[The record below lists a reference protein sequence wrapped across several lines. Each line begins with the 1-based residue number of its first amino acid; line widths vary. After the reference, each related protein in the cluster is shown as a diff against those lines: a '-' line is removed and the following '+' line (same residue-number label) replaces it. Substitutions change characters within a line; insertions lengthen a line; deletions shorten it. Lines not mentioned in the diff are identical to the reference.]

1 MQLAALKNLDYPM
14 DRLSISY
21 GVTDFPDLKDCSDF
35 TTYLRTLLPAAKLG
49 CASSLS
55 FTAPDKEE
63 FAKWGTYALVIAN
76 LHELRLKFLDSDA
89 DYFWVLGGDNF
100 PLDRHMLKK
109 LLKMKA
115 DVASPIIAYR
125 PSRVPKE
132 RRSKTKLEPI
142 AWTYEFW
149 PKDIDRQDIS
159 PAIREALHK
168 AWLNIPMTRF
178 IRAKEKVVHGAM
190 FGSGCSLSTRRA
202 QLYCGYWL
210 PQAGYMS
217 EDLSYCQ
224 YLVRYGFDVA
234 VDTRLRC
241 GHFETDGHIY

>member
-1 MQLAALKNLDYPM
+1 
-14 DRLSISY
+14 
-21 GVTDFPDLKDCSDF
+21 V
-35 TTYLRTLLPAAKLG
+35 
-49 CASSLS
+49 S

-132 RRSKTKLEPI
+132 RRSTTKLEPI
-142 AWTYEFW
+142 AWT
-149 PKDIDRQDIS
+149 
-159 PAIREALHK
+159 
-168 AWLNIPMTRF
+168 
-178 IRAKEKVVHGAM
+178 
-190 FGSGCSLSTRRA
+190 
-202 QLYCGYWL
+202 
-210 PQAGYMS
+210 
-217 EDLSYCQ
+217 
-224 YLVRYGFDVA
+224 
-234 VDTRLRC
+234 
-241 GHFETDGHIY
+241 